1 MKIYEIMSV
10 TRKRIK
16 GENLKPE
23 WEFHDGPYF
32 QADLDDAL
40 EELKKLNKEKTITY
54 DKENNTAEQ
63 VSYQL
68 TKRKATED
76 EMWQFEEEEREFE
89 EQVKE
94 NERAEKLVKDTAV
107 IVKPKPKKKKVEEE
121 ERTFLS
127 IKPIRKGEEECQ
139 AIEIPY

>member
-1 MKIYEIMSV
+1 MSV

-76 EMWQFEEEEREFE
+76 EMWQFEEEERELGSRP
-89 EQVKE
+89 KYL
-94 NERAEKLVKDTAV
+94 LVGDLWV
-107 IVKPKPKKKKVEEE
+107 FGL
-121 ERTFLS
+121 TFS
-127 IKPIRKGEEECQ
+127 RKSLL
-139 AIEIPY
+139 IEILRISKKISLAPKIAFRR